1 MKNNYVKNFMKIGQY
16 LGVATGCQNI
26 RMVGLLY
33 PWAYNS
39 DGIKAPG
46 QGQGT
51 KPQDRGQGQ
60 DI

>member
-1 MKNNYVKNFMKIGQY
+1 MKIGQY